1 MILLSLLMDNHS
13 MPNNL
18 FYLFAAFTVTWVI
31 FFIYAFFV
39 SKKRQ
44 EMRREI
50 TALYNEFIISGNYT
64 KSE

>member
-1 MILLSLLMDNHS
+1 

-18 FYLFAAFTVTWVI
+18 FYLFAAFTVTWAV

-44 EMRREI
+44 EMSREI
-50 TALYNEFIISGNYT
+50 TTLYNEFITSGDYR
-64 KSE
+64 KSD

>member
-1 MILLSLLMDNHS
+1 MDNHS

>member
-1 MILLSLLMDNHS
+1 MNNHS

-18 FYLFAAFTVTWVI
+18 FYLFAAFTVTWAV

-39 SKKRQ
+39 SKKRE
-44 EMRREI
+44 EMSREI
-50 TALYNEFIISGNYT
+50 TTLYNEFITSGDYR

>member
-1 MILLSLLMDNHS
+1 

-18 FYLFAAFTVTWVI
+18 FYLFAAFSITWAV

-44 EMRREI
+44 EMREEI
-50 TALYNEFIISGNYT
+50 ATLNNEFIISGDYR

>member
-1 MILLSLLMDNHS
+1 MDNHS
-13 MPNNL
+13 IPNNL

-64 KSE
+64 ESE

>member
-1 MILLSLLMDNHS
+1 